1 MSRFRVLGHGGS
13 VGCCAHQRAASPLS
27 PSHSQANLDKFR
39 SRRTSILI
47 ATDVASR
54 GLDIP
59 SVDMVVNAD
68 VPAAAEDYV
77 HRTGRTARAG
87 RGGLSVTLVTQ
98 FDVERVKT
106 IEKHVGREM
115 ELFDVD
121 EAEVLKN
128 ITAVFNARRTAA
140 LKMAE
145 PGGFDAMLAERKKKL
160 RAAKGFGESG
170 SAGGGKKGRREA
182 R

>member
-1 MSRFRVLGHGGS
+1 MPCPCTDCVLTPERTSFVS
-13 VGCCAHQRAASPLS
+13 VSACP
-27 PSHSQANLDKFR
+27 QAELDKFR
-39 SRRTSILI
+39 SRRVPILI

-68 VPAAAEDYV
+68 VPSAPEDYV

-87 RGGLSVTLVTQ
+87 RGGLAVTLVTQ
-98 FDVERVKT
+98 YDVERVKT
-106 IEKHVGREM
+106 IEKHVGKEM
-115 ELFDVD
+115 EALDGVD
-121 EAEVLKN
+121 EADVLKN

-140 LKMAE
+140 LRMAE
-145 PGGFDAMLAERKKKL
+145 PGGFDAQLAERKKKL
-160 RAAKGFGESG
+160 RAAKGG
-170 SAGGGKKGRREA
+170 AGGGGPAA